1 MGKKQTNKS
10 SGNSA
15 SANQAEG
22 NGPDVEPLHDQ
33 ICRRVRE
40 LRKKKNWTLEQLASL
55 SGVSRSMLSQ
65 IERAHANP
73 TLGVAFRIAQAFGM
87 TLGELVETNAPARK
101 IDVIRGNDATQ
112 LFRDDGQCRIRTL
125 SPLHLEKDV
134 EFYQITLTPGGILK
148 SAAHFD
154 GTREFLTVEKG
165 AVRVVSADETCELAS
180 GDSAHYRADVPHQ
193 IENTADEETVA
204 FLVEIYERQG

>member
-1 MGKKQTNKS
+1 MGKKKS
-10 SGNSA
+10 VNPAAFSSELE
-15 SANQAEG
+15 SFSSPTEG
-22 NGPDVEPLHDQ
+22 KLEPLHEQ
-33 ICRRVRE
+33 ICRRIRE

-87 TLGELVETNAPARK
+87 TLGELVETEQPPPR
-101 IDVIRGNDATQ
+101 IDVIRAKDNTQ
-112 LFRDDGQCRIRTL
+112 LFRDDAQCRIRTL

-134 EFYQITLTPGGILK
+134 EFYEVTLKPGGILK

-154 GTREFLTVEKG
+154 GTREFLTIEEG
-165 AVRVVSADETCELAS
+165 AARVTSGDESCDLGE
-180 GDSAHYRADVPHQ
+180 GDSAHYRADIPHQ
-193 IENTADEETVA
+193 IENLAAERTIA
-204 FLVEIYERQG
+204 FLVEIYERN